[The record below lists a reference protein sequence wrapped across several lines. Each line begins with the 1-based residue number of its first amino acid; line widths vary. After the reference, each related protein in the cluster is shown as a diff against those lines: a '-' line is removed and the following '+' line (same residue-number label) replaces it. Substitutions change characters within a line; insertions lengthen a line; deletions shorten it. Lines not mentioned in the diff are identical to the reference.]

1 MFLHGVRRPL
11 QCPPRV
17 PEWTPRGRKRG
28 PRAIPNSFWLYQNS
42 STVKRHVLV
51 YMMRIISPAFNVIVG
66 TNIATGR
73 VGTNS
78 DFAPTLKNLGK

>member
-1 MFLHGVRRPL
+1 LVL
-11 QCPPRV
+11 L
-17 PEWTPRGRKRG
+17 T
-28 PRAIPNSFWLYQNS
+28 NNFWLYQNS

-73 VGTNS
+73 TGTNS
-78 DFAPTLKNLGK
+78 DFAPTL

>member
-1 MFLHGVRRPL
+1 LVL
-11 QCPPRV
+11 L
-17 PEWTPRGRKRG
+17 T
-28 PRAIPNSFWLYQNS
+28 NNFWLYQNS

-73 VGTNS
+73 TGTNS
-78 DFAPTLKNLGK
+78 DFAPTLKNLCK